1 MVRLDNCETPRYHKE
16 THHAAY
22 CTNEGTEKISMTM
35 NTSEKFQILSLD
47 GGGIKGLYSAA
58 VLAKLEEDLGTR
70 IADHFDLI
78 VGTSTGGIIALGL
91 GAGFSPRE
99 IVHFYVS
106 QGPRIFPRKA
116 WYRRPDWLWSR
127 KYPQE
132 PLKRALHG
140 CFEERRLADSTKRLV
155 IPSYNLDKDEVYL
168 FKTPHHPRLTR
179 DKKEPLWKVALA
191 TSAAPT
197 FLPPCRDVDC
207 IRLIDGGVWA
217 NNPTMVGIVEAVSM
231 LGVPLDAISVL
242 SLGTTNPVS
251 DKPSSLDEGGLWQ
264 WRKTGI
270 DVALRGQSHG
280 VQGQAQLLLGEE
292 RAIRVDPAVPDG
304 LFALDKLS
312 EERLLSEA
320 AHASRQFSPKF
331 AAVFQPHIA
340 SPFRPIDSRNQELVP
355 T

>member
-1 MVRLDNCETPRYHKE
+1 MSTGINR
-16 THHAAY
+16 
-22 CTNEGTEKISMTM
+22 
-35 NTSEKFQILSLD
+35 FQILALD

-58 VLAKLEEDLGTR
+58 VLAKIEEDLRVNVT
-70 IADHFDLI
+70 DHFDLI

-91 GAGFSPRE
+91 GIGFRPRE

-106 QGPRIFPRKA
+106 QGPTIFPRRA
-116 WYRRPDWLWSR
+116 WYKKLGCLWSR

-132 PLKRALHG
+132 PLKKELQD
-140 CFEERRLADSTKRLV
+140 CFGDKRLADSSKRLV

-168 FKTPHHPRLTR
+168 FKTPHHSRLTR
-179 DKKEPLWKVALA
+179 DWKEPLWKVALA

-197 FLPPCRDVDC
+197 FFPACRDVDR

-231 LGVPLDAISVL
+231 LGVPLEAVSVL

-251 DKPSSLDEGGLWQ
+251 HKPNSLDDGGLWQ
-264 WRKTGI
+264 WKKTAI
-270 DVALRGQSHG
+270 HVALRGQSHG
-280 VQGQAQLLLGEE
+280 VQGQAQHLLGLE
-292 RAIRVDPAVPDG
+292 RAIRVDPTVPDG

-320 AHASRQFSPKF
+320 AHASRHFSPTF
-331 AAVFQPHIA
+331 ASKFQPHIA
-340 SPFRPIDSRNQELVP
+340 APFHPIDFSK
-355 T
+355 